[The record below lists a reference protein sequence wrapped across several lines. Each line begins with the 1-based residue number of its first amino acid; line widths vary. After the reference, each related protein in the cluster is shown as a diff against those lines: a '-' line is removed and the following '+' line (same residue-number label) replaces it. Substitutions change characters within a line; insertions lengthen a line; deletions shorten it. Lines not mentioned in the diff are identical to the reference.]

1 MAKLMTTKLT
11 WLVLIG
17 LCTQALAVDVVT
29 RRSDGTAFRGKITQA
44 TRESITL
51 TRSGGQKEV
60 FSVDDLKSVSFDGE
74 PRQIAQARTNERS
87 GAIDAAIATLT
98 EVRRS
103 GAASGKAVRAEVE
116 FLLARMKTRQALV
129 DAEKVE
135 DALAATDA
143 FRRANS
149 NNFRYLEATLLQAS
163 LLSLKKD
170 TDKARTLLQ
179 EVQTSTVKGFQL
191 QAGVDM
197 GRLMLNSGDPALAR
211 AAFDDVISKATD
223 ASAMAV
229 RFDARIGR
237 ALCRLAAKD
246 FDGAVTELD
255 AVIKDAPAAETA
267 LLADAWNRKGDCFRL
282 QNQHKAAVM
291 AYLHVDLLYP
301 GESSHHAEA
310 LHYLS
315 SLWSQIG
322 YDDRGSEAAATL
334 TERYPQS
341 PWARK

>member
-223 ASAMAV
+223 ASAQWPFALMLELVERCAV
-229 RFDARIGR
+229 WPQKISMEPSPNWMRSSKTLPQQRPLCWQMRGTEKAIAFGCRINTR
-237 ALCRLAAKD
+237 R
-246 FDGAVTELD
+246 
-255 AVIKDAPAAETA
+255 P
-267 LLADAWNRKGDCFRL
+267 
-282 QNQHKAAVM
+282 
-291 AYLHVDLLYP
+291 
-301 GESSHHAEA
+301 
-310 LHYLS
+310 
-315 SLWSQIG
+315 
-322 YDDRGSEAAATL
+322 
-334 TERYPQS
+334 
-341 PWARK
+341 